1 MTRPFPVFAR
11 LVVAAAACVAT
22 TFGVASAQELKTEKK
37 EVVVKRRADLSDED
51 LRKQL
56 QQVQE
61 LGLNQG
67 TADNLYAPIK
77 KAGAEV
83 KNLPPDLGPRAFG
96 QITTQ
101 LKRPDQFAMP
111 WRAGADSEMGK
122 EAAERLHVLSTKLR
136 DSLRKSVKA
145 GDVRPDPEKLVKLL
159 DDPEWTTPEAIP
171 TITQMMQ
178 AENTPIRLL
187 MVDMLSQM
195 KGKQASIALAQRA
208 VFDLSPG
215 VREKAIKALA
225 ERPSKEYAPVL
236 AYGIRY
242 PWAAAADH
250 AAEAI
255 VALELNE
262 TVPELVKLLKEPNPN
277 LPVKQDN
284 NNYTIT
290 EVVRVNHLCNCM
302 LCHAPSLSNDDLVR
316 GRVPMPGEDPPPLYY
331 AERTGIFV
339 RADLTYLRQDFS
351 VVQPVANAGKWPGNQ
366 RYDYVLRTRP
376 LTKQE
381 ITTYQK
387 LEKDGKIPKEYPQQG
402 SIVFALKEL
411 TKQDYGT
418 TYEQWNE
425 GVQKLLKSP
434 GGQKYLPQG
443 DQKPLPPP
451 EEKQEKPEK
460 QPDR

>member
-1 MTRPFPVFAR
+1 MIRPFPVFVRFA
-11 LVVAAAACVAT
+11 VAAAACVASA
-22 TFGVASAQELKTEKK
+22 FGVASAQELKTEKK

-56 QQVQE
+56 QMAPE
-61 LGLNQG
+61 IGLDQG
-67 TADNLYAPIK
+67 TLGNMYAPIT
-77 KAGAEV
+77 KAGAEL

-111 WRAGADSEMGK
+111 WRAGPDSEMGK

-136 DSLRKSVKA
+136 TSLRESVKR
-145 GDVRPDPEKLVKLL
+145 GDVRPDPEKLVKML
-159 DDPEWTTPEAIP
+159 DDSEWYTPEAIP

-187 MVDMLSQM
+187 MVDMLAKI

-208 VFDLSPG
+208 IFDLSPA
-215 VREKAIKALA
+215 VREKAVKALA
-225 ERPSKEYAPVL
+225 ERPAKEYAPVL
-236 AYGIRY
+236 AYGVRY

-255 VALELNE
+255 VALEMNE
-262 TVPELVKLLKEPNPN
+262 AVPELVKLLREPNPN
-277 LPVKQDN
+277 LPVKQQN
-284 NNYTIT
+284 GSYTVT

-302 LCHAPSLSNDDLVR
+302 LCHAPSLSQDDLVR

-351 VVQPVANAGKWPGNQ
+351 VVQPVINAGKWPGNQ

-387 LEKDGKIPKEYPQQG
+387 LEKDGKFPKEYPQQG

-411 TKQDYGT
+411 TKQDFGN
-418 TYEQWNE
+418 TYDDWNQ

-434 GGQKYLPQG
+434 GGRKFLPQG
-443 DQKPLPPP
+443 DQKPLPP
-451 EEKQEKPEK
+451 EEKQPK
-460 QPDR
+460 QPDQ